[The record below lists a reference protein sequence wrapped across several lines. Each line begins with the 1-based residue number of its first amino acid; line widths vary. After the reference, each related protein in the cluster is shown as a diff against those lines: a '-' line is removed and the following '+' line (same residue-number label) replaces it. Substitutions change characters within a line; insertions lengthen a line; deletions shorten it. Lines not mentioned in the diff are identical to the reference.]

1 MRAGPQRGTCGGVA
15 SHARGHARP
24 SQPIPRRRAVADK
37 EHFPRDKYCGDA
49 VCALAIKVLEEM
61 GVMDELKANGEAH
74 FADAGGFVSPSG
86 ICYIGR

>member
-1 MRAGPQRGTCGGVA
+1 M
-15 SHARGHARP
+15 
-24 SQPIPRRRAVADK
+24 
-37 EHFPRDKYCGDA
+37 
-49 VCALAIKVLEEM
+49 CALAIKVLEEM